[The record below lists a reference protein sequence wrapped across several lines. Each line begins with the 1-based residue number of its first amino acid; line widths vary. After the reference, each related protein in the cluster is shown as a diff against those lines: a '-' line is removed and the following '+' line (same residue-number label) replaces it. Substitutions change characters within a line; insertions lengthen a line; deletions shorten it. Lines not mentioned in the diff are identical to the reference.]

1 MLISVQLKKNNYL
14 DWWNSEM
21 HKVTLDYTAKTF
33 IYLVETAAM
42 EVTANETLL
51 KRSQYEN
58 QQVHNFRAEN

>member
-1 MLISVQLKKNNYL
+1 
-14 DWWNSEM
+14 M

-58 QQVHNFRAEN
+58 QQVHNFIAEN